1 MRAFD
6 QQGKYRLDALLT
18 PTTATTAFK
27 RKAVF
32 GNSLLMQYSD
42 QMTVASNHA
51 GVPALTIPA
60 GLDEAGLPIGVQLI
74 GNDFREDMILRIGY
88 AYEQHSQDEAWRK
101 MRPQVLRGEVKA

>member
-1 MRAFD
+1 M
-6 QQGKYRLDALLT
+6 LT

-32 GNSLLMQYSD
+32 GDSLLMQYSD

-60 GLDEAGLPIGVQLI
+60 GLDEAGMPIGIQLI
-74 GNDFREDMILRIGY
+74 GNDFREDQILRIGY
-88 AYEQHSQDEAWRK
+88 AFEQLSREEAWRK
-101 MRPQVLRGEVKA
+101 ARPQVLTGEVKA